1 MVETHGLEVSG
12 PLDLDSTLLRGQAFR
27 WRREAEGWYSG
38 VVRGYLLYLRKTPD
52 GIEFRSNQPQA
63 TISPLLENYFRLDDD
78 LQEIHKDIGR
88 DDKIA
93 RLVSRYPGLR
103 LLRQEPW
110 ECLVCY
116 LCSANNNIGQIGR
129 IADRLA
135 DAFGSPMDFDGQ
147 VRMTFPTPAQFVAGG
162 LQKLLD
168 LKLGLNRAENIF
180 QASVEVVEGHLNLE
194 ELRGKDVNEGRE
206 RLLKCRGVGNKV
218 ANCVLLF
225 SLDKLDAFP
234 IDRHIG
240 KALVR
245 YCFPDLRE
253 TQLRTLQSRSLEH
266 FGKYA
271 GYAGQFLFHDMRQ
284 KSGASIQ

>member
-1 MVETHGLEVSG
+1 MELQYDANQ
-12 PLDLDSTLLRGQAFR
+12 PLDLEISLSMGQAFR
-27 WRREAEGWYSG
+27 WRRDGDWFTG
-38 VVRGYLLYLRKTPD
+38 VVRGNLVKVRKVHDGMLEYRGVPGSDEEIGDVLRD
-52 GIEFRSNQPQA
+52 NLALEEDIN
-63 TISPLLENYFRLDDD
+63 TIYQDIS
-78 LQEIHKDIGR
+78 KDPT
-88 DDKIA
+88 IA
-93 RLVSRYPGLR
+93 ALAEKHRGLR
-103 LLRQEPW
+103 ILRQEPW

-116 LCSANNNIGQIGR
+116 LCSANNNIGQIGW